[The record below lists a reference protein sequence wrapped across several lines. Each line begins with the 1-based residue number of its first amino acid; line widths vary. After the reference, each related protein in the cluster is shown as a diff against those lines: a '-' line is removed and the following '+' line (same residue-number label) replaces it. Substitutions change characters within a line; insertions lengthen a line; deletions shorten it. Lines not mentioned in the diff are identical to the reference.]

1 MRNITVLDIL
11 NLPIMANASLKAG
24 HNGLKNIVSYVN
36 VLDNYYDPAKPE
48 ETPINYGQNFYLTS
62 MYFGIDNEDYIVT
75 VMQHF
80 ADMNV
85 SAVCIIDNYMTE
97 LPAAAYAIANEHR
110 IPIIFINADI
120 PYALIISSIMSLKL
134 SYQDSELKE
143 KTLYELTSPNCPQSR
158 KEVLIHQLNT
168 NLIGEV
174 ISFYCQDM
182 QNKDTPDLISSRI
195 YFLDKVRNNKAAFA
209 CCYKDG
215 IILVKS
221 FPSLKKGGIDAI
233 CKEIVSGI
241 RSAFPGAAIGIS
253 NPLPLLQLGES
264 VTQSYAAAMSGI
276 QNTNGITYF
285 KDIGISQFLLRIIS
299 RPELEEYYDS
309 LISPIL
315 KYDKKYNSN
324 LLETLKIYVE
334 CNLDHIKTGELL
346 HIHKNTVRYRLNKI
360 KELIP
365 YGMSPLDF
373 NFSLYMIYR
382 ILKIKSILET

>member
-36 VLDNYYDPAKPE
+36 VLDNYYDSEKPE
-48 ETPINYGQNFYLTS
+48 ETPINYGENFYLTS
-62 MYFGIDNEDYIVT
+62 MYFGIDNEEYILT

-80 ADMNV
+80 VDMNV

-97 LPAAAYAIANEHR
+97 LPSAAYDIANENR
-110 IPIIFINADI
+110 IPVIFINSDI

-143 KTLYELTSPNCPQSR
+143 NTLYELTSPGCPQSR

-168 NLIGEV
+168 TLLGEV

-182 QNKDTPDLISSRI
+182 QKKDTPDLISSRI
-195 YFLDKVRNNKAAFA
+195 YFLDKVRNTKAAFA

-221 FPSLKKGGIDAI
+221 FSSLKKGGIDTI
-233 CKEIVSGI
+233 CKEIASDI
-241 RSAFPGAAIGIS
+241 RSAFPKAAIGIS

-285 KDIGISQFLLRIIS
+285 KDIGISQFLLKIIS

-309 LISPIL
+309 LITPIL

-346 HIHKNTVRYRLNKI
+346 HIHKNTVRYRLSKI